1 MAGPPDAHPR
11 ENRAAALLSVAS
23 NAALTVVKLV
33 VGLVTGSVA
42 VLSEAANSA
51 GDLVASGIAFAG
63 VRAAARPAD
72 ADHPYG
78 HEKSENLAAAVEG
91 ILVLAAGLAVAV
103 EAIRRLAS
111 GAPAIDHIGLAIG
124 VMAASAVVNLAVSLR
139 LRRVARRT
147 GSPAI
152 EGDAAHLGA
161 DVWTSAGAGVG
172 LALVAI
178 TGWEPLDAI
187 VALAVAGYVV
197 AVGARLVWRAAH
209 VLLDGSLPEGDMR
222 AIEGVLAGFEARGR
236 QLPRRARPHGGE
248 QAPDR
253 PPHGRPPRDHGAPR
267 PRDERPREGR
277 PGRRPA
283 GRRGPDPPRGP
294 RAGNAT
300 RQGPGRARRND
311 RPMTTSSLAIA
322 DADTLQV
329 ARPARLPRAIPP
341 RRLDEMDLD
350 PPSGPVPPEVL
361 AYFEAAVEREGLRS
375 AR

>member
-103 EAIRRLAS
+103 EAIRRLVS

-178 TGWEPLDAI
+178 TGWEALDAI

-222 AIEGVLAGFEARGR
+222 AIEGVLAGFEGEGISFHAVRGR
-236 QLPRRARPHGGE
+236 TAGSKRLIDLHMVV
-248 QAPDR
+248 
-253 PPHGRPPRDHGAPR
+253 PPRDHGAPR
-267 PRDERPREGR
+267 PRDERPREDR

-300 RQGPGRARRND
+300 GRVPAGRGE
-311 RPMTTSSLAIA
+311 TIA
-322 DADTLQV
+322 
-329 ARPARLPRAIPP
+329 P
-341 RRLDEMDLD
+341 
-350 PPSGPVPPEVL
+350 
-361 AYFEAAVEREGLRS
+361 
-375 AR
+375 

>member
-222 AIEGVLAGFEARGR
+222 AIEGVLAGFEGEGVSFHAVRGR
-236 QLPRRARPHGGE
+236 TAGSKRLIDLHMVVPPETTVRRGHAMSGRVKAALVAALPGAEVLIHLE
-248 QAPDR
+248 
-253 PPHGRPPRDHGAPR
+253 DHEPATG
-267 PRDERPREGR
+267 
-277 PGRRPA
+277 PGRVPA
-283 GRRGPDPPRGP
+283 GRGE
-294 RAGNAT
+294 
-300 RQGPGRARRND
+300 
-311 RPMTTSSLAIA
+311 AIA
-322 DADTLQV
+322 
-329 ARPARLPRAIPP
+329 P
-341 RRLDEMDLD
+341 
-350 PPSGPVPPEVL
+350 
-361 AYFEAAVEREGLRS
+361 
-375 AR
+375 

>member
-124 VMAASAVVNLAVSLR
+124 VGGIAAAGMGVVA
-139 LRRVARRT
+139 
-147 GSPAI
+147 
-152 EGDAAHLGA
+152 DA
-161 DVWTSAGAGVG
+161 WG
-172 LALVAI
+172 LPTVMWL
-178 TGWEPLDAI
+178 I
-187 VALAVAGYVV
+187 VALAVPMV
-197 AVGARLVWRAAH
+197 
-209 VLLDGSLPEGDMR
+209 
-222 AIEGVLAGFEARGR
+222 VLART
-236 QLPRRARPHGGE
+236 LPVTRAERRA
-248 QAPDR
+248 Q
-253 PPHGRPPRDHGAPR
+253 GAA
-267 PRDERPREGR
+267 
-277 PGRRPA
+277 A
-283 GRRGPDPPRGP
+283 G
-294 RAGNAT
+294 AA
-300 RQGPGRARRND
+300 A
-311 RPMTTSSLAIA
+311 A
-322 DADTLQV
+322 
-329 ARPARLPRAIPP
+329 ARPTAAAR
-341 RRLDEMDLD
+341 
-350 PPSGPVPPEVL
+350 PVTAP
-361 AYFEAAVEREGLRS
+361 GS
-375 AR
+375 ASPHP